1 MKLNDFLPNQRETFY
16 ASRPLTNA
24 DLENIKNSKYGNG
37 DELFVAALKY
47 VAAAN

>member
-1 MKLNDFLPNQRETFY
+1 MIFYQIKEKLY
-16 ASRPLTNA
+16 ASRPLTSA

-37 DELFVAALKY
+37 DELFVAALRY